1 MGRPANVSS
10 KLGLSQPEHS
20 AVKLFRISTG
30 SELGKTFTPVFCHPP
45 PRRQS
50 AVSHFGFP
58 NWATATQPRHNCWAG
73 TVFEAVVDLGTLSAE
88 RGVGIAN
95 ALERAP
101 VPGAAVDARARA
113 RPRPGGTQRRG
124 KERRGKE
131 RESLSE
137 RLY

>member
-58 NWATATQPRHNCWAG
+58 NWATATQPRHNFWAG
-73 TVFEAVVDLGTLSAE
+73 TVFEAVVDQGTLSAE

-101 VPGAAVDARARA
+101 VTAHAREPRLTPGPGRGRGQGGLRGEGKRGEGKRGRA
-113 RPRPGGTQRRG
+113 
-124 KERRGKE
+124 
-131 RESLSE
+131 
-137 RLY
+137 